1 MSRKPNRS
9 KEQIIQSV
17 YGTVM
22 SQPMERDQNLA
33 AMLMK
38 SYGQGIDVGKK
49 IAIAQQKQDK
59 SQKRPA

>member
-9 KEQIIQSV
+9 KEQIIKSV

-22 SQPMERDQNLA
+22 SQPMGHDQNLA

-38 SYGQGIDVGKK
+38 SYGQGIDAGKK
-49 IAIAQQKQDK
+49 IAIAKQKQAESPK
-59 SQKRPA
+59 KPA